1 MAILLLLISGIY
13 ESLCVKVEHLP
24 LRVRFLGL
32 ELNLVFI
39 HVVSILLFEVRQH
52 GSDGYQMIV
61 VVVCSFPSYEYL
73 FHQQSTFKLQSY
85 ELLAEQ

>member
-1 MAILLLLISGIY
+1 MAILLLLISAIY

-24 LRVRFLGL
+24 LRVWVFGL
-32 ELNLVFI
+32 ELNLIFI

-52 GSDGYQMIV
+52 GGDRYQMIV
-61 VVVCSFPSYEYL
+61 VVVSSFPSYEYL
-73 FHQQSTFKLQSY
+73 FQQQSTFKLQSY